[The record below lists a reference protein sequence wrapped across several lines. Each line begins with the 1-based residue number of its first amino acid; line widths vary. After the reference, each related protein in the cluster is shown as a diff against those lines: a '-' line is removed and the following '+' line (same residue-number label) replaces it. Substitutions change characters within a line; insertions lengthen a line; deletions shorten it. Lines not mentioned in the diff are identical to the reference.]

1 MTNNRR
7 YNFSDWPNP
16 DIPMVSAGVYAIWN
30 DDVLIYCGM
39 SGRELDKA
47 IAQGKRKYGLVN
59 RLNSHA
65 SGRLSGDQF
74 CVYVANRIVI
84 PQLSMADLPRFET
97 GELKLDGLTKE
108 YIHNHLS
115 YEYIVVADSREAFSL
130 EDQARRGEV
139 FGSKPFLNPISN

>member
-7 YNFSDWPNP
+7 YNFYDWPNP

-65 SGRLSGDQF
+65 
-74 CVYVANRIVI
+74 V
-84 PQLSMADLPRFET
+84 
-97 GELKLDGLTKE
+97 KLHPKVT
-108 YIHNHLS
+108 H
-115 YEYIVVADSREAFSL
+115 
-130 EDQARRGEV
+130 
-139 FGSKPFLNPISN
+139 